1 MTGRNVFEGSFAVG
15 LVVALCVI
23 GWLTDLNRR
32 KIDDFAGRVAPLVKN
47 SNLNSRKIDDI
58 AGQVAPLVELS
69 DSNRKKINEIAGQVA
84 AQVNISK
91 DITARMTELAAKG
104 NALPWVLGNEVSEPA
119 RQAFKKAVA
128 DSVSSDKGELA
139 IYNDTNIAQHVHI
152 NSDLRDFAIR
162 PKKGLIFTVP
172 SGTATTEIAGD
183 SVRNWYIGPA
193 DYRQNL
199 AIVQREQGTESS
211 PGKYMVVPLAS
222 DPEWQRAD
230 LTQPATIG
238 AQ

>member
-1 MTGRNVFEGSFAVG
+1 VFEGSFAVG

-47 SNLNSRKIDDI
+47 SNLNSRKIDEI
-58 AGQVAPLVELS
+58 AGRVAPLVELS
-69 DSNRKKINEIAGQVA
+69 DSNRKKIDDIAGQVA
-84 AQVNISK
+84 EQVNMSSNNSK
-91 DITARMTELAAKG
+91 MLRDLAAQESDGHGVLRLWG
-104 NALPWVLGNEVSEPA
+104 NQPSESA
-119 RQAFKKAVA
+119 RQVFKKAVA

-139 IYNDTNIAQHVHI
+139 VYNDTNVAQHVHI
-152 NSDLRDFAIR
+152 NSDLRDFAVR